1 MKTAK
6 KSLVIS
12 VTDFARLLG
21 VSKPTAVKIA
31 HANFQVFKLT
41 DTYNAP
47 LFIKRAEV
55 EEWIEEGLVKVKKP
69 KVKKKPLPPSPS
81 ELNPLEILEAV
92 NDVAENADGKPRRIT
107 KAKDLPTA
115 ILITTEKADK
125 TPESSTLFL
134 KNKLTGRAAYVASE
148 KRKRRV
154 KGLVKPTKADNT
166 ESAPKPDSVVVVEKT
181 ADPRPSPQAIIAAA
195 DNAYDSWQ
203 AELKQAKDGKKEN

>member
-6 KSLVIS
+6 KPLVIS

-21 VSKPTAVKIA
+21 VSKPTAVKVA

-47 LFIKRAEV
+47 LFIKRAEA

-81 ELNPLEILEAV
+81 ELNPLEIIEAV
-92 NDVAENADGKPRRIT
+92 NDVAENADGARRRIT

-115 ILITTEKADK
+115 ILVTTEKADK

-148 KRKRRV
+148 KRKRRI
-154 KGLVKPTKADNT
+154 KGLLKPTKADNNELT
-166 ESAPKPDSVVVVEKT
+166 PKVVEKQ
-181 ADPRPSPQAIIAAA
+181 ADTRPSPQAIITA
-195 DNAYDSWQ
+195 DAAYDSWQ
-203 AELKQAKDGKKEN
+203 VELKQAKDGKKEK